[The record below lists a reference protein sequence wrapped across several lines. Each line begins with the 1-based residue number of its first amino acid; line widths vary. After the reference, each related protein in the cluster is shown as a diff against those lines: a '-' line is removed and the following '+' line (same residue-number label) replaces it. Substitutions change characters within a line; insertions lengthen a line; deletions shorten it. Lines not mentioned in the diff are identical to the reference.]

1 MTSELLL
8 EVRTDP
14 LAADLAED
22 GVQRL
27 KNALVAALREAR
39 LAPKQSAT
47 GFTSRRFLVLF
58 RGLTEEGTDQERV
71 AVGEVVRR
79 TVEGLHWD
87 RSVRWGAGYR
97 WAAPVRGVLLM
108 LDGRLVP
115 CRIFGRDATD
125 WTVGP
130 ESRGC
135 PRIPVSNADAYG
147 AAMNEHGVELRFVER
162 RRLLAHELERA
173 AASLGAELLADS
185 DLLRDRT
192 VACETPG
199 VMSLPLD
206 RRFSGLPLELVQEC
220 LRERFGG
227 FCAVRGEQAVGAVL
241 VLDRPGDPEGKTA
254 AAHEW
259 ALSTY
264 LDDIQFFLER
274 DRRRPL
280 AEACREVE
288 EQTLSATLGT
298 FGERSRRCIQICDLL
313 CTELSWQAERDR
325 AREAIRLL
333 AADSR
338 TELRRAF
345 PDLEGV
351 IGGLLAREEG
361 YPVSV
366 WQAIAD
372 SRRTARNSR
381 TMPRGRVGKLV
392 AVSERLDRLTAR
404 IPAVVDDEG
413 SGRHRRRVERLLDEV
428 VRIGMA
434 GRMPLDLKLAAAFAL
449 RLHQGLERGH
459 RLQELLDPLNELVEE
474 ALSRV
479 FREAGYEGKE
489 IAAVL
494 GADGSGL
501 LSDQMERLDGLRSLR
516 GDGRVERLGQTGLR
530 LSGILQ
536 GSREESLDVGLL
548 GESAERDLYHVYR
561 RTEER
566 IASALEAGE
575 FAQWL
580 AGMEELD
587 VRVQRFLKEVLVRD
601 ENERLRQNRLAL
613 LQRVVWLYSG
623 EIRLSEMAQTA
634 SAGPKDP
641 GAAPR
646 PA

>member
-1 MTSELLL
+1 MASELLL
-8 EVRTDP
+8 EIRTDP
-14 LAADLAED
+14 LTADQAED

-39 LAPKQSAT
+39 LGPKQSAT
-47 GFTSRRFLVLF
+47 GYTSRRFLVLF
-58 RGLTEEGTDQERV
+58 RGLPCEGSEPER
-71 AVGEVVRR
+71 ALLGAIVRR

-87 RSVRWGAGYR
+87 RSVRWGPGHR
-97 WAAPVRGVLLM
+97 WAAPVRGVLLL

-115 CRIFGRDATD
+115 SRIFGRETTD

-135 PRIPVSNADAYG
+135 PRIPVADADAYG
-147 AAMNEHGVELRFVER
+147 AAMNEQGVELRFAER
-162 RRLLAHELERA
+162 RQRLARDLEQA
-173 AASLGAELLADS
+173 ARSLSAELLVDAD
-185 DLLRDRT
+185 LVRDRT
-192 VACETPG
+192 VACETPSA
-199 VMSLPLD
+199 VALRLK
-206 RRFSGLPLELVQEC
+206 RRFRGLPVELVQEC

-227 FCAVRGEQAVGAVL
+227 FCAMQGEEVSGAVF
-241 VLDRPGDPEGKTA
+241 VIDRPDDPQGRTA
-254 AAHEW
+254 AAYQW

-288 EQTLSATLGT
+288 EQTVSAELGT
-298 FGERSRRCIQICDLL
+298 FGERSRRCMQICDLL
-313 CTELSWQAERDR
+313 CSELGWEAERDR

-372 SRRTARNSR
+372 SRRTARDSR

-392 AVSERLDRLTAR
+392 AVSERLDRLTSRVATLTD
-404 IPAVVDDEG
+404 PETE
-413 SGRHRRRVERLLDEV
+413 GRHRRAMERLLDQV
-428 VRIGMA
+428 ARIGLA

-449 RLHQGLERGH
+449 RLHLSPAHVGRV
-459 RLQELLDPLNELVEE
+459 QEQLDPLNELVSG
-474 ALSRV
+474 ALGRV
-479 FREAGYEGKE
+479 FEEAGYLPKE
-489 IAAVL
+489 IDAVL

-501 LSDQMERLDGLRSLR
+501 LSDQMQRLDGLRSLR
-516 GDGRVERLGQTGLR
+516 GDDRLERLSQTAVR

-548 GESAERDLYHVYR
+548 SESAERDLYHAYR
-561 RTEER
+561 RTEEQ
-566 IASALEAGE
+566 IQTALQEGE
-575 FAQWL
+575 FAAWL
-580 AGMEELD
+580 AAMTELD
-587 VRVQRFLKEVLVRD
+587 SRVQTFLREVLVRD

-613 LQRVVWLYSG
+613 LQRIVWLYSG
-623 EIRLSEMAQTA
+623 EIRLTEMAEAEPT
-634 SAGPKDP
+634 
-641 GAAPR
+641 
-646 PA
+646 

>member
-1 MTSELLL
+1 MGSELLL
-8 EVRTDP
+8 ELRIDP
-14 LAADLAED
+14 LGPDLAED

-58 RGLTEEGTDQERV
+58 RGLPCEGTEEERSR
-71 AVGEVVRR
+71 VGDVVRR

-87 RSVRWGAGYR
+87 RPVRWGGGFR
-97 WAAPVRGVLLM
+97 WAAPVRGVLLL
-108 LDGRLVP
+108 LDGKLVVSDI
-115 CRIFGRDATD
+115 CGRATSD

-135 PRIPVSNADAYG
+135 PRIPVANADGYG
-147 AAMNEHGVELRFVER
+147 AAMNEHGVELRFAER
-162 RRLLAHELERA
+162 RRLLAQKLDQA
-173 AASLGAELLADS
+173 AESLGAQLLTDT

-192 VACETPG
+192 IACETPG
-199 VMSLPLD
+199 VIGLPLD
-206 RRFSGLPLELVQEC
+206 RRFSSLPMELVQEC
-220 LRERFGG
+220 LRDRFGG
-227 FCAVRGEQAVGAVL
+227 LCAVREDRAVGAVL
-241 VLDRPGDPEGKTA
+241 VLDRPEDPEGRTA

-280 AEACREVE
+280 AEAVREVE
-288 EQTLSATLGT
+288 EQNVSAELGT
-298 FGERSRRCIQICDLL
+298 YGERARRCVQICDLL

-338 TELRRAF
+338 TELLRAF

-392 AVSERLDRLTAR
+392 AVSERLDRLTSRVA
-404 IPAVVDDEG
+404 AVVDAEG
-413 SGRHRRRVERLLDEV
+413 NGHKRRAVEKLLDQIA
-428 VRIGMA
+428 RIGMA
-434 GRMPLDLKLAAAFAL
+434 GRMPLDLKLTAAFAL
-449 RLHQGLERGH
+449 RLHEGPDRGH
-459 RLQELLDPLNELVEE
+459 RVQALLDPLNGLIDE
-474 ALSRV
+474 ALGRV
-479 FREAGYEGKE
+479 FQEAGYQSNE

-501 LSDQMERLDGLRSLR
+501 LSDQTERLDGLRSLR
-516 GDGRVERLGQTGLR
+516 GDSRVERLAQTAVR

-536 GSREESLDVGLL
+536 GSAEETLDVGMLAD
-548 GESAERDLYHVYR
+548 SAERDLYHVYR
-561 RTEER
+561 RTEGGISE
-566 IASALEAGE
+566 ALETGQ

-580 AGMEELD
+580 GSMKELD
-587 VRVQRFLKEVLVRD
+587 SSVQRFLKEVLVRD

-623 EIRLSEMAQTA
+623 EIRLSEMAQTP
-634 SAGPKDP
+634 GPGDLSP
-641 GAAPR
+641 RRFAAQ
-646 PA
+646 A

>member
-8 EVRTDP
+8 EVRIDP

-47 GFTSRRFLVLF
+47 GFTARRFLVLF
-58 RGLTEEGTDQERV
+58 RGLPCEGTDDERTR
-71 AVGEVVRR
+71 VGEVVRR

-97 WAAPVRGVLLM
+97 WAAPIRGVLL
-108 LDGRLVP
+108 LFDGRLVP
-115 CRIFGRDATD
+115 GRICGRDCSD
-125 WTVGP
+125 WTIGP

-135 PRIPVSNADAYG
+135 PRIAVADAEAYG
-147 AAMNEHGVELRFVER
+147 AAMNEHGVELRFAER
-162 RRLLAHELERA
+162 RRRLAADLERA
-173 AASLGAELLADS
+173 AASLGAELLTDT

-199 VMSLPLD
+199 VVALRLD
-206 RRFSGLPLELVQEC
+206 RRFRGLPLELVQEC
-220 LRERFGG
+220 LRDRFGG
-227 FCAVRGEQAVGAVL
+227 FCAVRGEDVAGAVV
-241 VLDRPGDPEGKTA
+241 VLDRPGEPEARTA
-254 AAHEW
+254 EAHQW

-288 EQTLSATLGT
+288 EQTVSAELGT
-298 FGERSRRCIQICDLL
+298 FGERSRRCMQICDLL
-313 CTELSWQAERDR
+313 CSELSWQAEKDR

-392 AVSERLDRLTAR
+392 AVSERLDRLTSR
-404 IPAVVDDEG
+404 VVAVVDSPTEN
-413 SGRHRRRVERLLDEV
+413 RHRRSVERLLDQV
-428 VRIGMA
+428 SRIGMA

-449 RLHQGLERGH
+449 RLHQRMGGAH
-459 RLQELLDPLNELVEE
+459 RLQELLEPLNRLVEE
-474 ALSRV
+474 ALGRT
-479 FREAGYEGKE
+479 FEEAGYGPTE

-516 GDGRVERLGQTGLR
+516 GDARIERLAQTALR

-548 GESAERDLYHVYR
+548 TDRAERDLYHAYR

-566 IASALEAGE
+566 IAAALEAGE

-580 AGMEELD
+580 GGMEELD
-587 VRVQRFLKEVLVRD
+587 GHVQKFLKEVLVRD

-623 EIRLSEMAQTA
+623 EIRLSEMAQAAGGA
-634 SAGPKDP
+634 SDRG
-641 GAAPR
+641 GTSR
-646 PA
+646 QG